1 MKSLEDLDYEKI
13 KCTLLLL
20 CIYISRDLLN
30 VFIVI
35 SLLSLLFFFIIII
48 INFIITIIRLLLF
61 YYYSINA
68 RKVIQ

>member
-35 SLLSLLFFFIIII
+35 SLLSLLFLLLSLLTLLLLLLDYYY
-48 INFIITIIRLLLF
+48 FIITL
-61 YYYSINA
+61 
-68 RKVIQ
+68 

>member
-20 CIYISRDLLN
+20 YIYISRDLLN

-35 SLLSLLFFFIIII
+35 SLLSLLLFFLLLLLLTLLLLLLDYYY
-48 INFIITIIRLLLF
+48 FIITL
-61 YYYSINA
+61 
-68 RKVIQ
+68 